1 MIMTTLGSDYF
12 PHTAPGRVLCFL
24 LAVFAFSIFGY
35 ITAAVSSY
43 FINKDAS
50 DERSPVA
57 SDEKLER
64 VLREVVALRAE
75 LQKLQRAPG
84 SVGGQ

>member
-1 MIMTTLGSDYF
+1 LVRRSARG
-12 PHTAPGRVLCFL
+12 
-24 LAVFAFSIFGY
+24 SIFGY

-57 SDEKLER
+57 SDQKLER
-64 VLREVVALRAE
+64 VLSEVLSLRAE
-75 LQKLQRAPG
+75 LQELRMASALRPPMRLPQ
-84 SVGGQ
+84 